1 MEYDKKT
8 RLVQNFVKEVRDP
21 KKYNLHHYLQRKE
34 DQWSKKQKSLLIDSI
49 FRSYPFDAIRAA
61 VEDGVRQVFD
71 GIQRSTTLAE
81 YVEGKFA
88 LSKDNLPVL
97 INNIPYETAGKK
109 FNELDPV
116 LQDKI
121 LNWEVTIYVFT
132 DATDDDIREMFLR
145 QNNGKP
151 LTATQKRTAIEPKAV
166 TEQVFGIANHPFFK
180 KAMTQNQLNK
190 DFDKDVIRET
200 LMLLNTND
208 EHSFLSFNQ
217 DALNKFVVWY
227 GDNLSEELGSEI
239 VDTLDM
245 LDERL
250 EKTKYLYLS
259 LPMILYA
266 AVKCRREG
274 KDFDKFVEKIKEFSS
289 TYKDNESY
297 RSLLNGGTRSLQ
309 SVTSRYNYW
318 NNIVENL

>member
-1 MEYDKKT
+1 MAEQ
-8 RLVQNFVKEVRDP
+8 LHMPLEMVSVLLQN
-21 KKYNLHHYLQRKE
+21 LQ
-34 DQWSKKQKSLLIDSI
+34 
-49 FRSYPFDAIRAA
+49 SY
-61 VEDGVRQVFD
+61 G
-71 GIQRSTTLAE
+71 
-81 YVEGKFA
+81 
-88 LSKDNLPVL
+88 
-97 INNIPYETAGKK
+97 
-109 FNELDPV
+109 
-116 LQDKI
+116 
-121 LNWEVTIYVFT
+121 FT
-132 DATDDDIREMFLR
+132 DSY
-145 QNNGKP
+145 
-151 LTATQKRTAIEPKAV
+151 
-166 TEQVFGIANHPFFK
+166 FGT
-180 KAMTQNQLNK
+180 MEEG
-190 DFDKDVIRET
+190 IRET

-297 RSLLNGGTRSLQ
+297 RALLNGGTRSLQ

>member
-1 MEYDKKT
+1 MAEQ
-8 RLVQNFVKEVRDP
+8 LHMPLEMVSVLLQN
-21 KKYNLHHYLQRKE
+21 LQ
-34 DQWSKKQKSLLIDSI
+34 
-49 FRSYPFDAIRAA
+49 SY
-61 VEDGVRQVFD
+61 G
-71 GIQRSTTLAE
+71 
-81 YVEGKFA
+81 
-88 LSKDNLPVL
+88 
-97 INNIPYETAGKK
+97 
-109 FNELDPV
+109 
-116 LQDKI
+116 
-121 LNWEVTIYVFT
+121 FT
-132 DATDDDIREMFLR
+132 DSY
-145 QNNGKP
+145 
-151 LTATQKRTAIEPKAV
+151 
-166 TEQVFGIANHPFFK
+166 FGT
-180 KAMTQNQLNK
+180 MEEG
-190 DFDKDVIRET
+190 IRET

-266 AVKCRREG
+266 AVKCRIEG

-297 RSLLNGGTRSLQ
+297 RALLNGGTRSLQ